1 MTGDVQYSSEVGFR
15 GRAISFN
22 LLTYKYWNGYEAT
35 RYVNII
41 SPGDVTNTGVY
52 NETLHKL

>member
-1 MTGDVQYSSEVGFR
+1 MGMKRR
-15 GRAISFN
+15 GMSN
-22 LLTYKYWNGYEAT
+22 
-35 RYVNII
+35 VNVI